1 MTVTADLDVSAQKD
15 AGERIGVP
23 GHVAVIMDGNGR
35 WAVNRGLPRT
45 EGHRAGVAALRR
57 IVRHCARSGVGTLTI
72 FSFSSENWNRPPAE
86 VGFLMGLLERFVRRD
101 LAEIH
106 RQNVRVMMI
115 GEREG
120 LDRSILGLI
129 EEGEA
134 LTRDNTGMTL
144 VVAFNY
150 GGRNEIVRA
159 TRRLAEEVASG
170 RLAAEDITEA
180 RLAGYLDTGQLPDPD
195 LIIRTSGEQRLS
207 NFLLW
212 QAAYSEF
219 YFTDLHWPDFDECA
233 LDRAFEAFASRDRRF
248 GGLSAKVAR

>member
-1 MTVTADLDVSAQKD
+1 MTVTAGLDVSAQLD
-15 AGERIGVP
+15 ADRRTEVP
-23 GHVAVIMDGNGR
+23 RHVAVIMDGNGR
-35 WAVNRGLPRT
+35 WAAKRGLPRT
-45 EGHRAGVAALRR
+45 EGHRAGVSALRR
-57 IVRHCARSGVGTLTI
+57 IVRHCADRGVACLTL
-72 FSFSSENWNRPPAE
+72 FSFSSENWKRPAAE

-106 RQNVRVMMI
+106 RQNVRVRMI

-120 LDRSILGLI
+120 LDRKILDLI

-150 GGRNEIVRA
+150 GARNELARA
-159 TRRLAEEVASG
+159 MRRMSEDIAAG
-170 RLAAEDITEA
+170 RLSACDVTE
-180 RLAGYLDTGQLPDPD
+180 RRIESYLDTACLPDPD

-212 QAAYSEF
+212 QAAYAEF
-219 YFTDLHWPDFDECA
+219 YFPDTHWPDFDEEA
-233 LDRAFEAFASRDRRF
+233 LDDAFAAYAARDRRF

>member
-1 MTVTADLDVSAQKD
+1 MTVTADLGVSAQVD
-15 AGERIGVP
+15 AGERMGVP
-23 GHVAVIMDGNGR
+23 RHVAVIMDGNGR
-35 WAVNRGLPRT
+35 WAVGRGLPRT

-57 IVRHCARSGVGTLTI
+57 IVKHSAGRGVEILTL

-106 RQNVRVMMI
+106 RQNVRVTMI

-120 LDRSILGLI
+120 LDPAILGLI

-134 LTRDNTGMTL
+134 LTRENTGMTL

-150 GGRNEIVRA
+150 GGRNEIARAVRQ
-159 TRRLAEEVASG
+159 
-170 RLAAEDITEA
+170 LAADVAAGTLAPQDITEDSIS
-180 RLAGYLDTGQLPDPD
+180 RYLDTAALPDPD

-219 YFTDLHWPDFDECA
+219 YFADLHWPDFDERA
-233 LDRAFEAFASRDRRF
+233 LDSAFEAFATRDRRF

>member
-1 MTVTADLDVSAQKD
+1 MTVTADLGVSAQVD

-23 GHVAVIMDGNGR
+23 RHVAVIMDGNGR
-35 WAVNRGLPRT
+35 WAIGRGLPRT

-57 IVRHCARSGVGTLTI
+57 IVKHSAKRGVQILTL

-106 RQNVRVMMI
+106 RQNVRVTMI

-120 LDRSILGLI
+120 LDPSILGLI

-134 LTRDNTGMTL
+134 LTRENTGMTL

-150 GGRNEIVRA
+150 GGRNEIARA
-159 TRRLAEEVASG
+159 VRRLAADVAAG
-170 RLAAEDITEA
+170 TLAPQDITEDSIS
-180 RLAGYLDTGQLPDPD
+180 GYMDTAALPDPD

-219 YFTDLHWPDFDECA
+219 YFADLHWPDFDECA
-233 LDRAFEAFASRDRRF
+233 LDSAFEAFAARDRRF